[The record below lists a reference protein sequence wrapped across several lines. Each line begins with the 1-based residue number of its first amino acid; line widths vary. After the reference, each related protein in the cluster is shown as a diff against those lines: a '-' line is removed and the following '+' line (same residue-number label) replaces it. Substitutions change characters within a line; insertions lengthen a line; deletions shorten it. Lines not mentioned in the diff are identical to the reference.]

1 MNRGAFDIQP
11 IGRFYG
17 SNTTIRRPREI
28 TCFSYDD
35 QHSFHLGDSS
45 LRYYYPPRLP
55 ADLNRGYDTF
65 QKLDDSADEH
75 LDALLETIM
84 ALEKETGKK
93 CEADI
98 ITWRGMMTKILTAP
112 FDNLNGFEM
121 NATRFQVSLIQDVF
135 SSFHGIPKLIIVPQD
150 TIFIEENNLYK
161 NQQKQLQ
168 KNQRMPPGMPSQDM
182 MAYWGYKFETL
193 SLLNQP
199 WDPTTREEI
208 ESRDELVVNNNAQYC
223 SIVRTGIGKTRLIIG
238 GEVDAVW
245 DCKPAR
251 KEDVIHWVELKT
263 SAEIRNDRDMV
274 KYERKLL
281 KFWAQ
286 SFLLGVP
293 KIIVGFRDERGI
305 VHRLEELET
314 ASIPNKVKNGGRV
327 TWDGNICINFTS
339 AFLEWL
345 KSTINEDGMWR
356 IRKLEK
362 SSIIEVFRLEESG
375 TGDIISPSFSA
386 WRSRS

>member
-1 MNRGAFDIQP
+1 MNRSVFDIQP

-17 SNTTIRRPREI
+17 SNTAIRRPKEI

-35 QHSFHLGDSS
+35 QHSFRLGDSS
-45 LRYYYPPRLP
+45 LRFYYPPHLP
-55 ADLNRGYDTF
+55 ADLNCGFDTF

-75 LDALLETIM
+75 LDALLATIM
-84 ALEKETGKK
+84 VLEKETGKK

-98 ITWRGMMTKILTAP
+98 ITWRGMMTKIMTAP

-121 NATRFQVSLIQDVF
+121 NATRFQM
-135 SSFHGIPKLIIVPQD
+135 SSFV
-150 TIFIEENNLYK
+150 EEYNHYK
-161 NQQKQLQ
+161 NQQKQRQ
-168 KNQRMPPGMPSQDM
+168 QNQRTSPGMPSQEL

-193 SLLNQP
+193 SLLDQP
-199 WDPTTREEI
+199 WDSTTREEI
-208 ESRDELVVNNNAQYC
+208 ESREQLVVNNNAQYC
-223 SIVRTGIGKTRLIIG
+223 SVVRTGIGKARLVIG

-245 DCKPAR
+245 DCKPDR
-251 KEDVIHWVELKT
+251 KDDPIYWVELKT
-263 SAEIRNDRDMV
+263 SAEIKNDRDML

-293 KIIVGFRDERGI
+293 KIIVGFRDQCGI

-314 ASIPNKVKNGGRV
+314 ASIPNKVKKAGRG

-345 KSTINEDGMWR
+345 KSTINEEGTWR
-356 IRKLEK
+356 IRKREK
-362 SSIIEVFRLEESG
+362 SSIIEVFRIEENG

-386 WRSRS
+386 WRSTT